1 MALVILLLL
10 AANAF
15 AAESDALAISARIQ
29 STHMPFGIVVDPI
42 FASPDSDQVIGYTR
56 CGDSA
61 LWSGFNLA
69 AESFRYF
76 VSRSDDSLSNIRT
89 GLTGIQGLVE
99 VTGSNLL
106 ARCAVPADSPY
117 AAGIVSE
124 EENNGVYFGFI
135 ANRLYYWIGNTSRD
149 QYSGVFFGLSVA
161 HDFVDDPDVKQ
172 ASSALISQLLQELLR
187 RDWILI
193 FPNLDI
199 NTFQLRPDQQL
210 AFLEIGRSVDP
221 DRFGQKYVLTAV
233 AKRSSVIIPIAY
245 DCIDQHSA
253 YYKFNLNTINL
264 YSLIRLETDPVN
276 LAYYWPAYD
285 LEWGILSNHGNAH
298 FNMIDRALKTA
309 DPTRDSLTVTFLQEW
324 LTRPRRDYWVDLNGL
339 FPACGTNRS
348 CDVIPVPQRVNSD
361 FLWQRSPF
369 QLSGGGIGLI
379 ETAAID
385 YILPYWMARYYE
397 VPVD

>member
-1 MALVILLLL
+1 MALVVLLLL
-10 AANAF
+10 AACAF

-61 LWSGFNLA
+61 LWSAFNLA
-69 AESFRYF
+69 AESFRYS
-76 VSRSDDSLSNIRT
+76 VTRSDDSLSNIRT
-89 GLTGIQGLVE
+89 ALAGLQGLVD

-117 AAGIVSE
+117 AAGIASE
-124 EENNGVYFGFI
+124 EKNNGVYEGFI
-135 ANRLYYWIGNTSRD
+135 ANRSYYWIGNTSRD
-149 QYSGVFFGLSVA
+149 QYSGVFFGLSVT

-172 ASSALISQLLQELLR
+172 SSAALVSQLLQELLR
-187 RDWILI
+187 RNWILI

-199 NTFQLRPDQQL
+199 NAFQLRPDQQL
-210 AFLEIGRSVDP
+210 ALLEIGRSVDP
-221 DRFGQKYVLTAV
+221 DRFAQTYAEMAA
-233 AKRSSVIIPIAY
+233 AKHSSVIIPIAF

-285 LEWGILSNHGNAH
+285 MEWGILSKHENAH
-298 FNMIDRALKTA
+298 FNMIDRALKAA
-309 DPTRDSLTVTFLQEW
+309 DATRDSVTVTLLQQW

-339 FPACGTNRS
+339 FLACGENRS
-348 CDVIPVPQRVNSD
+348 CDVIPVPQRINSD

-369 QLSGGGIGLI
+369 QLSGGGIGTI

-397 VPVD
+397 IPVD